1 MTLSV
6 SNISFEY
13 AQDISVLRNVSIEIG
28 GGEVVALV
36 GPSGCGK
43 STLLHCIA
51 GLLSPDSGSIVV
63 GGRTVTQVK
72 PHERGI
78 GIMMQEQPL
87 YEHMTVEQNIA
98 FPLLAKGIKE
108 DVSILVNQLE
118 LTDIAKQLVS
128 KCSGGERRR
137 IAFGRAIVT
146 SPSVLLLDEPFVSLD
161 DELRSAIQERIRSAH
176 ITTLLVTHEQQDII
190 SDRTISMEELC

>member
-1 MTLSV
+1 MALSV

-13 AQDISVLRNVSIEIG
+13 AQDVSVLRNVSIEIG
-28 GGEVVALV
+28 IGEVVALV

-87 YEHMTVEQNIA
+87 YEHMTVEQNIG
-98 FPLLAKGIKE
+98 FPLRAKGIKE

-176 ITTLLVTHEQQDII
+176 ITTLLVTHEQQDTI
-190 SDRTISMEELC
+190 SDRTISMEEL